1 MYSVEEFFKKKGIKN
16 LNNTLN
22 EKTSESSNIVSNKSS
37 FENKNVEKQNY
48 IDEDL
53 AEIQRLQE
61 FDKMKSKVLKY
72 ALYKKRTEQEIRQK
86 FSKELEENM
95 LDDIIE
101 VLKENSYIDDFNYIE
116 RTVNEF
122 INLKKLSIK
131 EVKYKLYSKGIKSS
145 LIDEYISK
153 NKDRLNEYEENS
165 AYKIVCKKQNNM
177 EEDEIKLYLLKK
189 GYKEESIQQA
199 LHGGE

>member
-1 MYSVEEFFKKKGIKN
+1 MYSVEEFFKKKGINN
-16 LNNTLN
+16 LDNDNLDD
-22 EKTSESSNIVSNKSS
+22 NIT
-37 FENKNVEKQNY
+37 
-48 IDEDL
+48 
-53 AEIQRLQE
+53 EIQRLQE

-122 INLKKLSIK
+122 INLKNLSVK

-145 LIDEYISK
+145 IIDEYFSK
-153 NKDRLNEYEENS
+153 NKDQLNEYEENS
-165 AYKIVCKKQNNM
+165 AYKIVCKKRNSM

-189 GYKEESIQQA
+189 GYREESIQQA
-199 LHGGE
+199 LYGGE

>member
-1 MYSVEEFFKKKGIKN
+1 MYSVDEFFKKKGISN
-16 LNNTLN
+16 FSDSLNTELKKT
-22 EKTSESSNIVSNKSS
+22 EKDKIV
-37 FENKNVEKQNY
+37 FDEQEYEK
-48 IDEDL
+48 L
-53 AEIQRLQE
+53 KE

-72 ALYKKRTEQEIRQK
+72 AIYKKRTEQEIRQK
-86 FSKELEENM
+86 FSKELEENL

-122 INLKKLSIK
+122 INLKNLSIK

-153 NKDRLNEYEENS
+153 NKDRLNKYEENS
-165 AYKIVCKKQNNM
+165 AYKIVCKKQNSM